1 MGLVQPL
8 MDTDPDSKS
17 PTKVVPDKV
26 KCTSNW
32 EATIS
37 EMEAMLD
44 GQSKAPGGTEDVEVD
59 VTGCLKLSLEYRDHN
74 SLDSPFDS
82 FGLMFQTRKK
92 KLTSHWKKY
101 IRPLMWR
108 CKWAEL
114 KIREFKSQ
122 AAKYSK
128 LLAAY
133 DQRNSLNQIN
143 SHQKSL
149 KLCIL
154 DSFMR
159 RITEN
164 KRSDAD
170 SSSMVDDFGNPVTGV
185 DGQECLRML
194 YEADITV
201 VTEQNANGDDN
212 FGISDDSSLLKF
224 RDDDDSLEQILCKIE
239 MAQSRVQK
247 LKAQLDMV
255 VPKNVV
261 KFSSS
266 ENLSLL
272 APCDGQTSSAHSPN
286 FSAGNGDAIS
296 VGAIYPPTG
305 LLSEY
310 EMGDLVLPESA
321 LSSFGEAVSVPDII
335 ESTTKLLSAGD
346 VTVHPLQTHDS
357 CEDVS
362 IL

>member
-1 MGLVQPL
+1 MSNILSGCIWSNV
-8 MDTDPDSKS
+8 
-17 PTKVVPDKV
+17 
-26 KCTSNW
+26 TS
-32 EATIS
+32 
-37 EMEAMLD
+37 
-44 GQSKAPGGTEDVEVD
+44 
-59 VTGCLKLSLEYRDHN
+59 
-74 SLDSPFDS
+74 
-82 FGLMFQTRKK
+82 
-92 KLTSHWKKY
+92 
-101 IRPLMWR
+101 
-108 CKWAEL
+108 
-114 KIREFKSQ
+114 
-122 AAKYSK
+122 
-128 LLAAY
+128 
-133 DQRNSLNQIN
+133 
-143 SHQKSL
+143 
-149 KLCIL
+149 
-154 DSFMR
+154 
-159 RITEN
+159 
-164 KRSDAD
+164 
-170 SSSMVDDFGNPVTGV
+170 VTGV

-335 ESTTKLLSAGD
+335 ESTTNCCLLVMSPCIHCRLMIHVKMAHSLLQISRTVGNFLNVFVSYYLCLQIMDDIPMHNHAAEGEMHPFKSINNQQTGRHQEPDRGEQEESTDPPLAPQWKL
-346 VTVHPLQTHDS
+346 TLQQKLGS
-357 CEDVS
+357 NQ
-362 IL
+362 L